1 MKKRHLNPT
10 CGLSAQPTNRR
21 DLVALADV
29 LRRAG
34 IGSLAEL
41 IFLTHNFDFPAPA
54 RGRLGEGA
62 SRWSRFD
69 VDGWIHSDAPV
80 RYRRWRR
87 AA

>member
-1 MKKRHLNPT
+1 MKHAVHARQLET
-10 CGLSAQPTNRR
+10 AQQTF
-21 DLVALADV
+21 ALADV

-34 IGSLAEL
+34 LGSLAEL

-62 SRWSRFD
+62 SRWFRSD
-69 VDGWIHSDAPV
+69 VDAWIHSDARA
-80 RYRRWRR
+80 RYRLWQRR